1 MADESWL
8 HKTAKIFQGK
18 MPPKEP
24 ELPLYGE
31 MVSSLKPCGF
41 DPETGKPIRTS
52 DFQPHRKPAIESDE
66 EKEKRW
72 KKEYQEWVSRNRNLL
87 QKFLE
92 IADRKVSVLDEYGD
106 ESWHVVPREIH
117 TFLLKIVR
125 ADRLDSAERNLKEAL
140 RKDDYSKVR
149 AYYKVWASLLEDEF
163 RKFHRNRASQTNTTE
178 FTSLSGTD
186 FEVYLGRL
194 LKQNGF
200 GDIRGT
206 PATGDQGPDIIAK
219 KDDKTIVIQAKR
231 YQGSVGNKAV
241 QEVVAAVK
249 FYRADEGWVITSGT
263 FTPSAKSLAQANN
276 VKLIDGYAL
285 RKACF
290 D

>member
-8 HKTAKIFQGK
+8 RKTAKGLFDK
-18 MPPKEP
+18 VSPSP
-24 ELPLYGE
+24 PLYGE
-31 MVSSLKPCGF
+31 MVPPSKPLQDAQRPLHIFHDIGQA
-41 DPETGKPIRTS
+41 E
-52 DFQPHRKPAIESDE
+52 RKSEWDQQAGL
-66 EKEKRW
+66 RW
-72 KKEYQEWVSRNRNLL
+72 KKEYQEWVSRNRSLL

-106 ESWHVVPREIH
+106 ESWHVLPREIH

-125 ADRLDSAERNLKEAL
+125 AERLDSAERNLKEAL
-140 RKDDYSKVR
+140 RKDDYSKVLG
-149 AYYKVWASLLEDEF
+149 YYKLWASLLEEEF
-163 RKFHRNRASQTNTTE
+163 RKFHQNRASQTNTTE

-186 FEVYLGRL
+186 FEVYLSRL

-200 GDIRGT
+200 EDIRGT
-206 PATGDQGPDIIAK
+206 PATGDQGADLIAR
-219 KDDKTIVIQAKR
+219 KDNKTIAIQAKR

-249 FYRADEGWVITSGT
+249 FYHADEGWVITSGT
-263 FTPSAKSLAQANN
+263 FTSSAKSLAQANN

-285 RKACF
+285 RRGRF